1 MDKEISINA
10 SMTLPEGEHVD
21 VTISKPWDHPDE
33 AEVTV
38 TSFSG
43 DTVETLGTRRRDI
56 QQGVSSLTAAASA
69 AIVWAVDEII

>member
-1 MDKEISINA
+1 MNKEISINA

-21 VTISKPWDHPDE
+21 VTISKPWDYFDE
-33 AEVTV
+33 VEETV
-38 TSFSG
+38 RAFSG

-69 AIVWAVDEII
+69 AIVRAVDEII